1 MRLKNERRV
10 FYKVTFGLG
19 IEAESPQRGTSED
32 LQRKARH
39 QTKLQRSLGQAPNNL
54 KLLEKGIIE
63 INKKSPF
70 GFIPKRGFLFYT
82 F

>member
-1 MRLKNERRV
+1 MYLQIKRKALYEV
-10 FYKVTFGLG
+10 IFGLG
-19 IEAESPQRGTSED
+19 IEAESPQRGMSED

-63 INKKSPF
+63 INKKSPS